1 MAGNAVIVIGDPSSH
16 GGHVITG
23 SANMLLQ
30 GTGIARVGDM
40 HSCPITGHGIT
51 PIVSS
56 PSIATANGEI
66 IAVTGAVAGCGAVIS
81 GSHSGF
87 TA

>member
-1 MAGNAVIVIGDPSSH
+1 MAGNEVIVIGDSSSH
-16 GGHVITG
+16 GGHVTTG
-23 SANMLLQ
+23 SGNMLLQ
-30 GTGIARVGDM
+30 GIGIARVGDM
-40 HSCPITGHGIT
+40 HSCPIAGHGIT
-51 PIVSS
+51 AIVSS
-56 PSIATANGEI
+56 PTTATANGEV